1 MAGGEIRDREIRRLQ
16 LAAEAGG
23 SIGFLYRS
31 VDAAREASPAA
42 LRLKLRRVA
51 NALQI
56 DVVKCRGGRSGVSRE
71 GAKRRALAVHSPA
84 AIASGGSALARTADA
99 PLVVTAC
106 EGNARWVVCC
116 NPAAQNARLKPDMN
130 YTVALALCPAVQKLE
145 RSAAAETA
153 ALERLAAWAYQFSS
167 TVILGEVPPD
177 FRQARSGALWLEI
190 GGSLKLFGGFRNFI
204 AALER
209 ELGHLHYSYQLG
221 IGPTLEGA
229 ALLAR
234 GGIRVV
240 IPSPAALQLR
250 IRNLPIALLAL
261 APEIAGALHTAGVR
275 TIGLLLELPRDAV
288 IKRFGVQLGNFLDR
302 LIGAAAD
309 PRPVFRLPARYAARF
324 DFEFEV
330 KSTEA
335 LLFPLR
341 RMLHEFAGFLRARDT
356 GVQHFTITFAHRG
369 TAGTPTRHRLVACR
383 SRCEP
388 VLDAGARAARAP
400 RAARADH
407 RTQPRRRSVRHAG
420 GTASGSGAA
429 ARLQQSEE
437 LAHTIDRLAAR
448 LGAQHV
454 HGLRQVADHRPE
466 ASWAAA
472 PLPSARVT
480 IRNFPSVRSGCCR
493 SPSRCSC
500 R

>member
-1 MAGGEIRDREIRRLQ
+1 MLWLCIALSQ
-16 LAAEAGG
+16 LPLE
-23 SIGFLYRS
+23 
-31 VDAAREASPAA
+31 A
-42 LRLKLRRVA
+42 LRSE
-51 NALQI
+51 
-56 DVVKCRGGRSGVSRE
+56 D
-71 GAKRRALAVHSPA
+71 
-84 AIASGGSALARTADA
+84 TDA

-106 EGNARWVVCC
+106 EGSARWVVCG
-116 NPAAQNARLKPDMN
+116 NPAAHEARLKSDMN

-167 TVILGEVPPD
+167 TVIRSEVPPD
-177 FRQARSGALWLEI
+177 FRQARSSALWLEI

-209 ELGHLHYSYQLG
+209 ELGLLHYSYQLG

-240 IPSPAALQLR
+240 IPSLAALQLR

-261 APEIAGALHTAGVR
+261 EPEIAGALHTAGVR
-275 TIGLLLELPRDAV
+275 TIGLLLELPRAAV
-288 IKRFGVQLGNFLDR
+288 IRRFGVPLGNFLDR
-302 LIGAAAD
+302 LVGAAAD
-309 PRPVFRLPARYAARF
+309 PRPIFRLPARYDARF

-356 GVQHFTITFAHRG
+356 GVQRFTISFAHRG
-369 TAGTPTRHRLVACR
+369 VASTQLEIGSSLADRDANRFLTLVRERLERLELPAPTVGLGLIA
-383 SRCEP
+383 EQFAMP
-388 VLDAGARAARAP
+388 AALQ
-400 RAARADH
+400 ADLA
-407 RTQPRRRSVRHAG
+407 QSA
-420 GTASGSGAA
+420 
-429 ARLQQSEE
+429 LQQSEE

-454 HGLRQVADHRPE
+454 HGLRQTADHRPE
-466 ASWAAA
+466 ASWTAA
-472 PLPSARVT
+472 PLPNAGGAVQ
-480 IRNFPSVRSGCCR
+480 FPERPLWLLQEPKPLQLSVMPQIVSGPER
-493 SPSRCSC
+493 IEGGWWDTGDVQRDYYVVHLSNGSSLWVYQDLGERGGWYLHGFWS
-500 R
+500 